1 MVRNQNAYK
10 FVVKVNSCVNQLRS
24 SAFQFGPGTAS
35 STACAE
41 REVWLCDSATLGQ
54 PVQKEVGRIWKRDEV
69 VINGHID
76 TIQFPVRYLFL
87 LNWDK
92 RQNIAWVM
100 APSDHPPPPISVT
113 PIIYTPEDDY
123 LDRDFGGDHDG
134 RDQGDTNYSAYEGNS
149 LLTPNRDAFYD
160 PNRLSPVAPTFQSNV
175 HHLSPSMA
183 SGSGGLNG
191 FSASQSENTSP
202 IDIPANPNSNPNP
215 FNFQT
220 QIISTSPVKPNV
232 GQRRGHKYK
241 HSSISAQHQIFQEPP
256 PRPPLALPRDLPIPT
271 VKEAWGS
278 MSKDQHRRLYWCICH
293 LLIAVTVFLSAHGS
307 LALTALSHL
316 VFFDVGSALI
326 CVAVEVLGNFEVW
339 KRSSIRHPFGLERAE
354 VLAGFALSIFLIFGG
369 FDLVSHNL
377 KHVLEDKGGHTPHHP
392 NPHDGEGPRVPPG
405 GLDTASLAAIVAT
418 LISAYGLRNH
428 ARISKVMRVSYLAS
442 LPSVLSNP
450 FHFLTLSTS
459 ALMVL
464 LPLLSVPIHIV
475 LDSAICGL
483 VAVAMFV
490 LGLRLAVAQGLML
503 LMSYGGRASSVSGS
517 ASVKNRDVGVA
528 DVVREIEAE
537 PSVEKV
543 EEAQFWQVHY
553 GLCMANLKLSVAKG
567 CDDASLSRL
576 RARIAALIQNRLGE
590 GYGKGGS
597 LRWEV
602 SLQMGTAGRF

>member
-1 MVRNQNAYK
+1 
-10 FVVKVNSCVNQLRS
+10 
-24 SAFQFGPGTAS
+24 
-35 STACAE
+35 
-41 REVWLCDSATLGQ
+41 
-54 PVQKEVGRIWKRDEV
+54 
-69 VINGHID
+69 
-76 TIQFPVRYLFL
+76 
-87 LNWDK
+87 
-92 RQNIAWVM
+92 M
-100 APSDHPPPPISVT
+100 APSGRLPPPLPISVT
-113 PIIYTPEDDY
+113 PSIQTPDDHEYDIDAGDEDRGETIY
-123 LDRDFGGDHDG
+123 LD
-134 RDQGDTNYSAYEGNS
+134 YEGNN
-149 LLTPNRDAFYD
+149 LLSPSRDSFYD
-160 PNRLSPVAPTFQSNV
+160 PNRLSPVAPTFQNSDF
-175 HHLSPSMA
+175 LSPKMA
-183 SGSGGLNG
+183 SSSGGPN
-191 FSASQSENTSP
+191 ENVSP
-202 IDIPANPNSNPNP
+202 IDIPKPSNGNGAAPNP

-271 VKEAWGS
+271 VKEAWRS
-278 MSKDQHRRLYWCICH
+278 MSKDQRRRLYWCMCH
-293 LLIAVTVFLSAHGS
+293 LLIAVSVFLSAHGS
-307 LALTALSHL
+307 LAMTALSHL

-377 KHVLEDKGGHTPHHP
+377 KHVLEGKGGHTAHHP
-392 NPHDGEGPRVPPG
+392 DPHEGGGPRVPNG
-405 GLDTASLAAIVAT
+405 ELDMASLAAIVAT
-418 LISAYGLRNH
+418 LVSAYGLRNH

-464 LPLLSVPIHIV
+464 LPLLSIPINIL
-475 LDSAICGL
+475 LDSAICG
-483 VAVAMFV
+483 VIAVAMFL
-490 LGLRLAVAQGLML
+490 LGVRLAIAQGLML
-503 LMSYGGRASSVSGS
+503 LMSYGGRSGS
-517 ASVKNRDVGVA
+517 GSPGKNKDVGVA

-537 PSVEKV
+537 PGVEKI

-553 GLCMANLKLSVAKG
+553 GLCMANIKLSVAKG
-567 CDDASLSRL
+567 CDDAALSRL
-576 RARIAALIQNRLGE
+576 RTRISNLIQNRLGE

-602 SLQMGTAGRF
+602 SLQMGTTGRF

>member
-1 MVRNQNAYK
+1 
-10 FVVKVNSCVNQLRS
+10 
-24 SAFQFGPGTAS
+24 
-35 STACAE
+35 
-41 REVWLCDSATLGQ
+41 
-54 PVQKEVGRIWKRDEV
+54 
-69 VINGHID
+69 
-76 TIQFPVRYLFL
+76 
-87 LNWDK
+87 
-92 RQNIAWVM
+92 M
-100 APSDHPPPPISVT
+100 APKAHPPPISVT
-113 PIIYTPEDDY
+113 PTIQTPDEGHDHHHYHSEDD
-123 LDRDFGGDHDG
+123 
-134 RDQGDTNYSAYEGNS
+134 NYPAYDNS
-149 LLTPNRDAFYD
+149 LLTPSRDTFYD
-160 PNRLSPVAPTFQSNV
+160 PNRLSPVAPTFQSN
-175 HHLSPSMA
+175 LLPPSMA
-183 SGSGGLNG
+183 SSSGGGLN
-191 FSASQSENTSP
+191 ENTSP
-202 IDIPANPNSNPNP
+202 IDIPNPNGGAPNP

-271 VKEAWGS
+271 VKEAWKS
-278 MSKDQHRRLYWCICH
+278 MSKDQRRRLYWCICH
-293 LLIAVTVFLSAHGS
+293 LCIAVTVFLTAHGS
-307 LALTALSHL
+307 LAMTALSHL

-377 KHVLEDKGGHTPHHP
+377 KHVLEGKGGHAAHHP
-392 NPHDGEGPRVPPG
+392 DPHEGGELRVQPG
-405 GLDTASLAAIVAT
+405 GLDTASLAAILAT
-418 LISAYGLRNH
+418 LVSAYGLRNH

-464 LPLLSVPIHIV
+464 LPLLSIPIHGL
-475 LDSAICGL
+475 LDGAICGL
-483 VAVAMFV
+483 VAVAMFA

-503 LMSYGGRASSVSGS
+503 LMSYGGRAGTSRN
-517 ASVKNRDVGVA
+517 KDVGVA

-543 EEAQFWQVHY
+543 DEAQFWQVHY
-553 GLCMANLKLSVAKG
+553 GLCMANLKLSVARG
-567 CDDASLSRL
+567 CDDATLSKL
-576 RARIAALIQNRLGE
+576 RTRISNLIQNRLGE

-602 SLQMGTAGRF
+602 SLQMATAGRF

>member
-1 MVRNQNAYK
+1 
-10 FVVKVNSCVNQLRS
+10 
-24 SAFQFGPGTAS
+24 
-35 STACAE
+35 
-41 REVWLCDSATLGQ
+41 
-54 PVQKEVGRIWKRDEV
+54 
-69 VINGHID
+69 
-76 TIQFPVRYLFL
+76 
-87 LNWDK
+87 
-92 RQNIAWVM
+92 M
-100 APSDHPPPPISVT
+100 APKARPPPPISVT
-113 PIIYTPEDDY
+113 PSIQTPDEDGLDLDY
-123 LDRDFGGDHDG
+123 DHDHHYHHHYY
-134 RDQGDTNYSAYEGNS
+134 RSEGDDSYSAYDRNS
-149 LLTPNRDAFYD
+149 LLTPSRDAFYD
-160 PNRLSPVAPTFQSNV
+160 PNRLSPVAPTFLTPN
-175 HHLSPSMA
+175 MA
-183 SGSGGLNG
+183 SSSGGGSN
-191 FSASQSENTSP
+191 ENTSP
-202 IDIPANPNSNPNP
+202 IDIPNSNGAAAAAAAPNP

-271 VKEAWGS
+271 VKEAWKS
-278 MSKDQHRRLYWCICH
+278 MSKDQRRRLYWCICH
-293 LLIAVTVFLSAHGS
+293 LSIAVTVFLTAHGS
-307 LALTALSHL
+307 LAMTALSHL

-377 KHVLEDKGGHTPHHP
+377 KHVLEGKGGHAAHHP
-392 NPHDGEGPRVPPG
+392 DPHEGGELRVQPG
-405 GLDTASLAAIVAT
+405 GLDTASLAAILAT
-418 LISAYGLRNH
+418 LVSAYGLRNH

-464 LPLLSVPIHIV
+464 LPLLSIPIHVV

-483 VAVAMFV
+483 VAVSMFA
-490 LGLRLAVAQGLML
+490 LGLRLAIAQGLML
-503 LMSYGGRASSVSGS
+503 LMSYGGRSGGSSS
-517 ASVKNRDVGVA
+517 ATNGGKNKDVGIA

-543 EEAQFWQVHY
+543 DEAQFWQVHY
-553 GLCMANLKLSVAKG
+553 GLCMANLKLSVARG
-567 CDDASLSRL
+567 CDDAALSKL
-576 RARIAALIQNRLGE
+576 RTRIANLIQNRLGE
-590 GYGKGGS
+590 GYGKGSS

-602 SLQMGTAGRF
+602 SLQMATAGRF

>member
-1 MVRNQNAYK
+1 
-10 FVVKVNSCVNQLRS
+10 
-24 SAFQFGPGTAS
+24 
-35 STACAE
+35 
-41 REVWLCDSATLGQ
+41 
-54 PVQKEVGRIWKRDEV
+54 
-69 VINGHID
+69 
-76 TIQFPVRYLFL
+76 
-87 LNWDK
+87 
-92 RQNIAWVM
+92 M
-100 APSDHPPPPISVT
+100 APSSCRPPPQPPPPPISVT
-113 PIIYTPEDDY
+113 PTIQTPDDHDHY
-123 LDRDFGGDHDG
+123 FGGDDDG
-134 RDQGDTNYSAYEGNS
+134 QGNASYFAYEGNS
-149 LLTPNRDAFYD
+149 LLTPTRDAFYD

-175 HHLSPSMA
+175 YLSPDMA
-183 SGSGGLNG
+183 STSSGLNG
-191 FSASQSENTSP
+191 IQSENTSP
-202 IDIPANPNSNPNP
+202 IDIPNPNSNGSPNPNP

-293 LLIAVTVFLSAHGS
+293 LLVAVTVFFSAHGS

-339 KRSSIRHPFGLERAE
+339 KRSSIRHPFGLERVE
-354 VLAGFALSIFLIFGG
+354 VLAGFAMSIFLIFGG

-377 KHVLEDKGGHTPHHP
+377 KHVLEGQGGHTPHHP
-392 NPHDGEGPRVPPG
+392 DPHEGEPRVPAG
-405 GLDTASLAAIVAT
+405 GLDMASLAAIVAT

-464 LPLLSVPIHIV
+464 LPLFSIPINIL

-490 LGLRLAVAQGLML
+490 LGIRLAVAQGLML
-503 LMSYGGRASSVSGS
+503 LMSYGGRSGS
-517 ASVKNRDVGVA
+517 GPSKDKVIGVA

-567 CDDASLSRL
+567 CDDAALSRL
-576 RARIAALIQNRLGE
+576 RTRISTLIQNRLGE